1 MFVFSFNL
9 CEETGKTKG
18 HQNFNILV
26 GVTNYYI
33 KIWWTKNI
41 GNSWFL
47 ICKNNN
53 KPKATFETHF
63 CNLLIPQIPFNLR
76 YSKSCLW
83 ETTIFNRNNCWQI
96 RRLYLMFDDQKFA
109 FETHAN
115 DFTNFFWNR
124 KLPHTKNIN
133 AMTL

>member
-1 MFVFSFNL
+1 MFVFSFNV

-18 HQNFNILV
+18 RQNYNILV

-41 GNSWFL
+41 GNLWFL

-63 CNLLIPQIPFNLR
+63 WNWHSKGVGVGSSDDGDPGAKTSHKGKISAGSPAGAEWLWKYNDCFYNL
-76 YSKSCLW
+76 
-83 ETTIFNRNNCWQI
+83 
-96 RRLYLMFDDQKFA
+96 
-109 FETHAN
+109 
-115 DFTNFFWNR
+115 
-124 KLPHTKNIN
+124 
-133 AMTL
+133 

>member
-1 MFVFSFNL
+1 MFVFSFNT

-18 HQNFNILV
+18 RQNYNILV

-41 GNSWFL
+41 GNLWFL

-63 CNLLIPQIPFNLR
+63 WNFWDIPKVVFGKQQSLTETIVDRLGDYLL
-76 YSKSCLW
+76 
-83 ETTIFNRNNCWQI
+83 
-96 RRLYLMFDDQKFA
+96 FDDKKFA

-115 DFTNFFWNR
+115 DLFKFIWNH
-124 KLPHTKNIN
+124 KLPHAKNIN
-133 AMTL
+133 APTL